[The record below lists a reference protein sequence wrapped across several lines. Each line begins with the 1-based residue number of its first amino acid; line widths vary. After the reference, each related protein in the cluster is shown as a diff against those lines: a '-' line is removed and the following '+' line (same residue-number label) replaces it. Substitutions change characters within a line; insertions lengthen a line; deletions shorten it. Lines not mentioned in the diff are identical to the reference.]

1 MVLEILCMADD
12 RQVRNGK
19 NRNKELKRLNIFLL
33 DRMEMNIYNT
43 LAMGEKLKVK
53 NDEKINLQWFKSRL
67 SFRRYTIFCVILE
80 LNLALSYLICMC
92 DMLVALCSGDI
103 KLSG

>member
-53 NDEKINLQWFKSRL
+53 NDEKINLQWFKS
-67 SFRRYTIFCVILE
+67 SCHSDVIRYS
-80 LNLALSYLICMC
+80 ALFWS
-92 DMLVALCSGDI
+92 
-103 KLSG
+103 